1 MIKCPNCK
9 NEVTDEAAFCPVCGN
24 ALNTIPGYDPDFHP
38 EVKPNPAPVYP
49 VYTPVQ
55 PVPDPFDHTGEFE
68 QEDIRENKL
77 VSMLVYLLDFVGIII
92 ALLMGTHSDYT
103 HFHIRQSM
111 KFTVVEIL
119 LTLASLVLCWT
130 IFVPIAGAIILF
142 ALMVIKFIS
151 FIQVCSG
158 KAMEPFVIR
167 SIGFLK

>member
-9 NEVTDEAAFCPVCGN
+9 NDVTGEATFCPVCGN

-38 EVKPNPAPVYP
+38 ELKPTPPPSIPVYIPAPP
-49 VYTPVQ
+49 A
-55 PVPDPFDHTGEFE
+55 PDPFDHTDEFE

-77 VSMLVYLLDFVGIII
+77 VAMLVYLLDFVGVII
-92 ALLMGTHSDYT
+92 ALLMGTHSSYT

-130 IFVPIAGAIILF
+130 FIIPIVGGI
-142 ALMVIKFIS
+142 ALITLTVIKFIS
-151 FIQVCSG
+151 FIQVCGG
-158 KAMEPFVIR
+158 KAKEPVIIR